1 MTKRKMPP
9 EYVTNATDDFRAAVQ
24 KARDTIPSMAT
35 SQDEAEMLDRQL
47 SLVQFMLERFV
58 K

>member
-1 MTKRKMPP
+1 MTKRKIPT

-24 KARDTIPSMAT
+24 KARDTIPSMALPQ
-35 SQDEAEMLDRQL
+35 SEAEFLDRQL
-47 SLVQFMLERFV
+47 ALVQFTLERFV